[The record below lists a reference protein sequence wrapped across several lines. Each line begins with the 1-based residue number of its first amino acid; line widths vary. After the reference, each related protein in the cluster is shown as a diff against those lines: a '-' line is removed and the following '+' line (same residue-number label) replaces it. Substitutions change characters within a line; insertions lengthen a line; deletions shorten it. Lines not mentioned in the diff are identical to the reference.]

1 MPKRHANGFHRHFL
15 LLLLS
20 LLLSSGLVPA
30 VPASSVL
37 AQAAPPHNY
46 GEALQKAI
54 YFYEAQLS
62 GPKPAWSRVEWRGD
76 SGLTDGADVGK
87 NLTGGWYDAGDH
99 VKFGFPMAAS
109 TTLLAWGGITYRTGY
124 ANSAQLPYLLNNL
137 RWVADYFV
145 KAHTAP
151 NELYGQVGNG
161 SQDHAWWG
169 PAEVMPMAR
178 PAYKISASCPGSD
191 LAGETAA
198 ALAATSILFRTE
210 GDTAYADSLLTHAE
224 QLYTFADT
232 YRGTYTSC
240 ITDASAFYNSWSGY
254 NDELVWGALWLHK
267 AKVAQNAAYGNSYLT
282 KATSYYPTIA
292 GKHIWTHAW
301 DDKSYGSYVLLAQ
314 LTGQQQYQDAAQH
327 WLDFWTSNY
336 NGASV
341 TKLADGF
348 PVLDDWGS
356 LRYTANTA
364 LAAFIYSDGLPT
376 GHAKKTF
383 YHDKAVN
390 WMNYILGSNPAN
402 RSYVVGFGNNPPQ
415 HPHHRTAHSSWAD
428 SLSVPANHRHVLYGA
443 LVGGPNRSGVYNDVI
458 GDYQSN
464 EVATDYNAGFTG
476 ALARLVQEFGGTPLA
491 TFPVAETHE
500 NEIFVEAKVNAAGSN
515 FLEISAYLTNKSGWP
530 ARPGDKLSFRYFYT
544 ADDSSTVTVSQN
556 YSGCGSNVVSSPQLW
571 SGNIYYVT
579 INCTGT
585 NIYPGGQSAYRKEI
599 QFRLTANGAWNNSN
613 DHSYSGVGTSGTH
626 LLATN
631 IPVYDNGVRVFGT
644 EPGGSSATPTF
655 TPTSTASATVTTVA
669 GNTPTNTPVVATP
682 TPVPPT
688 STPTATPGGA
698 VAACQVTYTVN
709 NQWGNGFTADV
720 TIKNNGANA
729 INGWQ
734 LQWTFAGNQQIV
746 NLWNGALTQSGQ
758 SINVANLS
766 YNNGIGANGGVQSF
780 GFQAA
785 FSGSNV
791 NPTTFVLNG
800 LTCNQSANAT
810 STPTAVPP
818 TPVAPTLTP
827 TPLPATATPTATALP
842 PTATPTAL
850 PPTATALPPTAT
862 PTVALPTSRPTVTP
876 TPAGSGAACQVR
888 YTITS
893 QWPGG
898 FTADVVLKNT
908 GTAPINGWAVTWTF
922 AGNQVITNL
931 WNGALTQ
938 TGQTVRVANLSYNTG
953 IGANGGT
960 QQFGFQGTFNGT
972 NVVPT
977 SFTLNGASCGLITAA
992 QAVQSGE
999 TAGTGQVIYLPV
1011 VTK

>member
-1 MPKRHANGFHRHFL
+1 MSTTSQHYIPARLRPPMRSRKHSLGQLALLVL
-15 LLLLS
+15 LLLTA
-20 LLLSSGLVPA
+20 LLPGRSTPIVT
-30 VPASSVL
+30 
-37 AQAAPPHNY
+37 AQAAPTHNY

-54 YFYEAQLS
+54 YFYEAQIA
-62 GPKPAWSRVEWRGD
+62 GPKPTWSRVEWRGN
-76 SGLTDGADVGK
+76 SALNDGADVGK
-87 NLTGGWYDAGDH
+87 DLTGGWYDAGDH

-109 TTLLAWGGITYRTGY
+109 TTLLAWGGIAYRNAYSSSG
-124 ANSAQLPYLLNNL
+124 QLPHLLNNL

-178 PAYKISASCPGSD
+178 PVYKISASCPGSD

-198 ALAATSILFRTE
+198 ALAATSILFRSE
-210 GDTAYADSLLTHAE
+210 GDTAYADTLLTHAE

-232 YRGTYTSC
+232 YRGAYSNC
-240 ITDASAFYNSWSGY
+240 ITDARAFYNSWSGY
-254 NDELVWGALWLHK
+254 DDELVWGALWLHK
-267 AKVAQNAAYGNSYLT
+267 AKVAQNAAYGNAYLT

-314 LTGQQQYQDAAQH
+314 LTGQQQYQDAAEH

-364 LAAFIYSDGLPT
+364 LVAFIYSDGLPS
-376 GHAKKTF
+376 GHAKKTL
-383 YHDKAVN
+383 YHDKAVS
-390 WMNYILGSNPAN
+390 WINYILGSNPAN

-428 SLSVPANHRHVLYGA
+428 SLSVPANHRHILYGA

-476 ALARLVQEFGGTPLA
+476 ALARMVQEFGGAPLA
-491 TFPVAETHE
+491 GFPAVETRD
-500 NEIFVEAKVNAAGSN
+500 NEIFVEAKVNASGSN
-515 FLEISAYLTNKSGWP
+515 FIEISAYLTNKSGWP
-530 ARPGDKLSFRYFYT
+530 ARSGDKLAFRYFYT
-544 ADDSSTVTVSQN
+544 ADDSSAITVSQN
-556 YSGCGSNVVSSPQLW
+556 FSGCGNNVVSGPQLW

-579 INCTGT
+579 INCAGT

-599 QFRLTANGAWNNSN
+599 QFRLTTSGVWNNNN
-613 DHSYSGVGTSGTH
+613 DHSYAGVSTSGAH
-626 LLATN
+626 ALATN
-631 IPVYDNGVRVFGT
+631 MPVYDNGGRVFGN
-644 EPGGSSATPTF
+644 EPGSSGPTPTF
-655 TPTSTASATVTTVA
+655 TPTSTASATATLGP
-669 GNTPTNTPVVATP
+669 GNTPTNTPVAATP
-682 TPVPPT
+682 TLVPPTATST
-688 STPTATPGGA
+688 STPTATPGGP
-698 VAACQVTYTVN
+698 VAACQVTYTVT
-709 NQWGNGFTADV
+709 NQWGDGFTADV
-720 TIKNNGANA
+720 TIRNNGANA

-734 LQWTFAGNQQIV
+734 LQWTFAGNQRIV
-746 NLWNGALTQSGQ
+746 NLWNGALTQSSQ
-758 SINVANLS
+758 NVTVANLS
-766 YNNGIGANGGVQSF
+766 YNHLIGANGGVQTF

-785 FSGSNV
+785 FTGSNV

-800 LTCNQSANAT
+800 VVCNGSPSATNTPTPTAT
-810 STPTAVPP
+810 STPTPALP
-818 TPVAPTLTP
+818 TNTP
-827 TPLPATATPTATALP
+827 TSTATPTPIVPTP
-842 PTATPTAL
+842 TPTPTATSGG
-850 PPTATALPPTAT
+850 
-862 PTVALPTSRPTVTP
+862 TV
-876 TPAGSGAACQVR
+876 GACQVR

-898 FTADVVLKNT
+898 FTADVLLKNNSAT
-908 GTAPINGWAVTWTF
+908 PINGWTVAWSF
-922 AGNQVITNL
+922 AGDQVITNL
-931 WNGALTQ
+931 WNGAKTQ
-938 TGQTVRVANLSYNTG
+938 SGKNVQVANLSYNNL

-960 QQFGFQGTFNGT
+960 QAFGFQGTFSGT
-972 NVVPT
+972 NAVPG
-977 SFTLNGASCGLITAA
+977 SFTLNGGSCGVVTAA
-992 QAVQSGE
+992 QTQPAEEEG
-999 TAGTGQVIYLPV
+999 AGMFMYLPLIST
-1011 VTK
+1011 TK

>member
-1 MPKRHANGFHRHFL
+1 MPKRYANGIRHHVL
-15 LLLLS
+15 LLLLG
-20 LLLSSGLVPA
+20 LLLSSGLIPA
-30 VPASSVL
+30 APVATAL
-37 AQAAPPHNY
+37 AQTTPPNY

-54 YFYEAQLS
+54 YFYEAQIS

-87 NLTGGWYDAGDH
+87 TLTGGWYDAGDH

-124 ANSAQLPYLLNNL
+124 ANSGQLPYLLNNL

-169 PAEVMPMAR
+169 PAEVMPMVR

-198 ALAATSILFRTE
+198 ALAATSILFRNE
-210 GDTAYADSLLTHAE
+210 GDTAYADTLLTHAE

-254 NDELVWGALWLHK
+254 NDELVWGALWMHK
-267 AKVAQNAAYGNSYLT
+267 AKVAQNAAYGNAYLT

-314 LTGQQQYQDAAQH
+314 LTGQQQYQDAAEH
-327 WLDFWTSNY
+327 WLDFWTSTY

-364 LAAFIYSDGLPT
+364 LVAFIYSDGLPT
-376 GHAKKTF
+376 GNAKKTL
-383 YHDKAVN
+383 YHDKAVS

-428 SLSVPANHRHVLYGA
+428 SLSVPANHRHILYGA

-491 TFPVAETHE
+491 TFPVAETRE
-500 NEIFVEAKVNAAGSN
+500 NEIFVEAKVNAVGSN
-515 FLEISAYLTNKSGWP
+515 FIEISAYLTNKSGWP

-556 YSGCGSNVVSSPQLW
+556 YSGCGSNVVSTPQLW

-579 INCTGT
+579 VNCTGT

-599 QFRLTANGAWNNSN
+599 QFRLTSSGTWNNGN

-631 IPVYDNGVRVFGT
+631 IPVYDNGVLVFGN
-644 EPGGSSATPTF
+644 EPGSSSATPTV
-655 TPTSTASATVTTVA
+655 TPSSTTTTVP
-669 GNTPTNTPVVATP
+669 GSTPTP
-682 TPVPPT
+682 TPVVPTATATSIPPT
-688 STPTATPGGA
+688 NTPTATPGGA
-698 VAACQVTYTVN
+698 VAACQVTYTVT
-709 NQWGNGFTADV
+709 NQWNNGFTADV

-734 LQWTFAGNQQIV
+734 LQWSFAGNQQIV
-746 NLWNGALTQSGQ
+746 NLWNGALTQTGQ

-766 YNNGIGANGGVQSF
+766 YNNVISANGGVQSF

-785 FSGSNV
+785 FSGSNG

-800 LTCNQSANAT
+800 VTCNQTGSATN
-810 STPTAVPP
+810 TPT
-818 TPVAPTLTP
+818 TTP
-827 TPLPATATPTATALP
+827 TPIAATATPTPRP
-842 PTATPTAL
+842 PTATPTSL
-850 PPTATALPPTAT
+850 PPTATATPVPPTPTAT
-862 PTVALPTSRPTVTP
+862 PTAALPTNTATP
-876 TPAGSGAACQVR
+876 TPTPGSTSAVCQVR

-898 FTADVVLKNT
+898 FTADVILKNN
-908 GTAPINGWAVTWTF
+908 GTAPINGWTVAWTF

-931 WNGALTQ
+931 WNGAKTQ
-938 TGQTVRVANLSYNTG
+938 TGPNVSVASLSYNNV
-953 IGANGGT
+953 INANGGT
-960 QQFGFQGTFNGT
+960 QQFGFQGTFSGANA
-972 NVVPT
+972 VPV
-977 SFTLNGASCGLITAA
+977 SFTLNGTPCGLITAA
-992 QAVQSGE
+992 QALQNEENV
-999 TAGTGQVIYLPV
+999 GTGQVIYLPV